1 MWRADSKRGIP
12 VLLGSSA
19 FCTALWLL
27 SINGGI
33 PPGTLFWDNVHW
45 TLSAAVATWMVLA
58 AMHRTGS
65 AGALRRTRIWFAATM
80 LANLGGSI
88 IYDVECAVGY
98 HDIPG
103 YNVILFVLLGP
114 CLLLGFVEQL
124 REKSPGA
131 QRRVVLIDLGC
142 AIAQGYA
149 ISEPLAPE
157 EFESFVTRSLR
168 RASGVSG

>member
-1 MWRADSKRGIP
+1 
-12 VLLGSSA
+12 
-19 FCTALWLL
+19 
-27 SINGGI
+27 
-33 PPGTLFWDNVHW
+33 
-45 TLSAAVATWMVLA
+45 MVLA